1 MELPKQIAY
10 ANALSQIKNAVQLAH
25 EWASYEKS
33 PLTYSHLETVLEM
46 GHEFECDFAGHD
58 PIENLNSYT

>member
-1 MELPKQIAY
+1 MELAKQIAY

-46 GHEFECDFAGHD
+46 GHVM
-58 PIENLNSYT
+58 ILLRV

>member
-25 EWASYEKS
+25 ERASYEKS
-33 PLTYSHLETVLEM
+33 PLTYSHLEKM

-58 PIENLNSYT
+58 PIESLNSYT